1 MRYWQS
7 YRFVFNNPN
16 WLTNLLL
23 ASVCLLIPIV
33 GQIVLIGY
41 LFEVI
46 DSLLRRSPLDGGR
59 IVNDSDDEAF
69 GEQVMDALPAND
81 DYPSAQYP
89 DFVFNRFADYLMRGI
104 WPFLMRLIIG
114 MAVGFPAGF
123 VLFVGLMVGGIASR
137 ASNSPWPIIVMY
149 GLFWL
154 FYVVAMLI
162 VSILSIP
169 LYLRAGLSSD
179 FSAAVSM
186 TFFRDFVK
194 RVGKEVVLAEL
205 FLAATGTLVT
215 IGGLLLCYVGV
226 FPAAVLLMYAS
237 HQLEYQLYELYLKRG
252 GMPVPRRVAQSAYR
266 ERYTEKGATSSRVM
280 RPQREE
286 RSTDVRRRE
295 EDW

>member
-7 YRFVFNNPN
+7 YRFVFNKPN

-23 ASVCLLIPIV
+23 TSVCLLIPIV

-46 DSLLRRSPLDGGR
+46 DALLHRSPFEGGR
-59 IVNDSDDEAF
+59 TVDDSDDAADS
-69 GEQVMDALPAND
+69 EQVMDALPAND

-89 DFVFNRFADYLMRGI
+89 DFVFNRFADYLMRGV
-104 WPFLMRLIIG
+104 WPFLVRLIIG
-114 MAVGFPAGF
+114 MAVGLPAGL
-123 VLFVGLMVGGIASR
+123 VLFVGIMVAGVASR
-137 ASNSPWPIIVMY
+137 ASNSPWPILVMY

-162 VSILSIP
+162 VSILTIP
-169 LYLRAGLSSD
+169 LYLRAGLSGD
-179 FSAAVSM
+179 FSAAFSM
-186 TFFRDFVK
+186 NFFRDFMK

-205 FLAATGTLVT
+205 FLAATGTVVT
-215 IGGLLLCYVGV
+215 MGGLLLCYVGV

-252 GMPVPRRVAQSAYR
+252 GMPVPRRVAQSAHE
-266 ERYTEKGATSSRVM
+266 ERSPGKGAPSSRVM

-286 RSTDVRRRE
+286 RSTDVRLPE
-295 EDW
+295 EEW